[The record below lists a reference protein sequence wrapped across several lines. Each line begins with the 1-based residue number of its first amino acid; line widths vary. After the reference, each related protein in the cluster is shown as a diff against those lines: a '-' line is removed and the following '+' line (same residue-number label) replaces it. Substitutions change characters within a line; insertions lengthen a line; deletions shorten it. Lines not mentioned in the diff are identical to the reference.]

1 MGARSKIYLLSM
13 ILTLIVIVAGWFAT
27 DYLGDK
33 ARQEIIREGQASVF
47 TLSVYVSTTI
57 NVIENAV
64 KALADS
70 PWIAPALLSKGE
82 QDIENAN
89 SVLDRYSSNF
99 TSISYLMDADGM
111 TVASSNRKYPDS
123 FVGKSYSFRPY
134 FQQAVKGRSGR
145 YFAMGITSGKRGFYA
160 SYPVQNYSGEVIGV
174 VTMKKDI
181 DEIENFFSKY
191 PFCFLISRDGIV
203 FLSSTPAMVA
213 NSLLPL
219 DKAVQEALIAS
230 RQFGDKI
237 SEAVIKKEIAD
248 GAEVALEENDFFV
261 SRKVIDSD
269 GWSIVLLTPTDRIRL
284 YRLIGILA
292 TLSVSFFIMVFSGI
306 IYVTDRSKDV
316 LRQSEESKRLLLN
329 AVGDGIFGVDT
340 TGRITFVNPAALRM
354 LGFAEE
360 EMLYQNLHSLIH
372 HSHEDGS
379 NYPIEDCPM
388 AASYTYAAGSHIAG
402 SKVLWR
408 KDGGSFPVDYSSM
421 PIIKDGKVMGTVLS
435 FTDISERKR
444 AEEAL
449 LENRRQLADVID
461 FLPDATLAIDKE
473 KRVIIWNK
481 EIEKMT
487 GVPAAEMI
495 GKGDYA
501 YTIPFYGEARPQ
513 LMDLIFMNNEDIMAR
528 YPNIVREGDSLK
540 AEVFCNA
547 LYGNKGA
554 WVFVKASPLHDQS
567 GKIVGAIERIR
578 DITERKRAEEEK
590 DALQVQLLQAQ
601 KMESVGRLAGG
612 VAHDFNNMLSAI
624 IGHAELAMMKS
635 SPSELTRSN
644 LKAIVDSAYRSA
656 DLTKQ
661 LLAFARK
668 QTVAPKIINVNE
680 AVAGMLKMLLR
691 LIGEDIEVVWKPKTG
706 LWPVKIDPT
715 QIDQILANLCINAR
729 DAITGVGK
737 VDIETANIAID
748 EAYCAFHL
756 GFVCGDYVMLAVSD
770 DGCGMSKEV
779 LDHIFEPFF
788 TTKDVGKGTGLGLA
802 TLYGIVK
809 QNNGFIN
816 VYSEPDKGTTFK
828 IYLPRF
834 VGEFMEPAAER
845 TAETPKGHGE
855 TMLLVEDEPVILDVS
870 REMLEQLGYVVMIAS
885 TPGEAL
891 CIARDHAAEIQMLIT
906 DVVMPEMNGRD
917 LANLIGDIKPGL
929 KCLFISGYTANVIA
943 HHGILD
949 PGIHF
954 IQKPFSMEHLAAKV
968 REVLDDARNKAQP
981 AHCNG

>member
-1 MGARSKIYLLSM
+1 MGTRSKIYLLSM
-13 ILTLIVIVAGWFAT
+13 ILILIVVVAGWFAT

-134 FQQAVKGRSGR
+134 FQQAAKGRSGR

-219 DKAVQEALIAS
+219 DKAVREALIVS

-292 TLSVSFFIMVFSGI
+292 TLSVSFFIMVISSI
-306 IYVTDRSKDV
+306 IYFTDRSKNV

-329 AVGDGIFGVDT
+329 AVGDGIFGIDT
-340 TGRITFVNPAALRM
+340 TGQITFVNPAALRM

-388 AASYTYAAGSHIAG
+388 AASYTYAAGSHVAG

-408 KDGGSFPVDYSSM
+408 KDGGSFPVEYSS
-421 PIIKDGKVMGTVLS
+421 S
-435 FTDISERKR
+435 R
-444 AEEAL
+444 
-449 LENRRQLADVID
+449 
-461 FLPDATLAIDKE
+461 
-473 KRVIIWNK
+473 
-481 EIEKMT
+481 
-487 GVPAAEMI
+487 
-495 GKGDYA
+495 
-501 YTIPFYGEARPQ
+501 
-513 LMDLIFMNNEDIMAR
+513 
-528 YPNIVREGDSLK
+528 
-540 AEVFCNA
+540 
-547 LYGNKGA
+547 
-554 WVFVKASPLHDQS
+554 
-567 GKIVGAIERIR
+567 
-578 DITERKRAEEEK
+578 
-590 DALQVQLLQAQ
+590 
-601 KMESVGRLAGG
+601 
-612 VAHDFNNMLSAI
+612 
-624 IGHAELAMMKS
+624 S
-635 SPSELTRSN
+635 S
-644 LKAIVDSAYRSA
+644 
-656 DLTKQ
+656 
-661 LLAFARK
+661 
-668 QTVAPKIINVNE
+668 
-680 AVAGMLKMLLR
+680 
-691 LIGEDIEVVWKPKTG
+691 
-706 LWPVKIDPT
+706 
-715 QIDQILANLCINAR
+715 
-729 DAITGVGK
+729 
-737 VDIETANIAID
+737 
-748 EAYCAFHL
+748 
-756 GFVCGDYVMLAVSD
+756 
-770 DGCGMSKEV
+770 
-779 LDHIFEPFF
+779 
-788 TTKDVGKGTGLGLA
+788 
-802 TLYGIVK
+802 
-809 QNNGFIN
+809 
-816 VYSEPDKGTTFK
+816 
-828 IYLPRF
+828 
-834 VGEFMEPAAER
+834 R
-845 TAETPKGHGE
+845 TAK
-855 TMLLVEDEPVILDVS
+855 S
-870 REMLEQLGYVVMIAS
+870 W
-885 TPGEAL
+885 
-891 CIARDHAAEIQMLIT
+891 
-906 DVVMPEMNGRD
+906 
-917 LANLIGDIKPGL
+917 
-929 KCLFISGYTANVIA
+929 
-943 HHGILD
+943 
-949 PGIHF
+949 
-954 IQKPFSMEHLAAKV
+954 V
-968 REVLDDARNKAQP
+968 RY
-981 AHCNG
+981 